1 MNFQLEKYDEK
12 FKMKKKGDFSH
23 FREVTEFTSGGRE
36 AGILVRGG
44 ENFEVPPLP
53 AAQNFRRP
61 LLPEPKNFRSPPFHE
76 FST

>member
-44 ENFEVPPLP
+44 ENFEVPPP
-53 AAQNFRRP
+53 AGGTKF
-61 LLPEPKNFRSPPFHE
+61 
-76 FST
+76 